1 MTVTA
6 TSVGQADELEPSSAS
21 PARGARLKRLVPAVA
36 AVLCGVLLYV
46 SFPPRTLWWLALPAF
61 AGLGWVL
68 RGRTWKA
75 GLGLGYL
82 FGLGFLLPL
91 LVWTG
96 VEVGALPWVALCAV
110 EALLVAL
117 VGAGIAV
124 VSRLP
129 AWPVWAAAV
138 WIAGEAARARAP
150 FGGFPWGKIA
160 FGQAD
165 GVFLPLAA
173 VGGTPVLGFAVV
185 LCGFGLYEAVRLVLD
200 GRRTRVLR
208 RGAASAALLSMAV
221 PVAGALAARTLVS
234 DRAED
239 GTATVAVIQ
248 GNVPRLGLDFNSQRR
263 AVLDYHARETER
275 LAAEIKAGKQP
286 RPDFVL
292 WPENS
297 SDLDPFA
304 HADAAYVIDQAAKDI
319 GVPISVGGVVE
330 RDGKLYNEQILWDP
344 AKGPTQTYDKRRTQ
358 PFGEFLPLRW
368 LVGAINSDWTEM
380 ARQDFTPG
388 TRPGVFTLHGTK
400 VGLATCY
407 EAAFDWAVRDTVT
420 HGAQMISVPSNNAT
434 FDRSEMTYQQLA
446 MSRVRAVEHSR
457 TVTVPVT
464 SGVSAII
471 MPDGRITQRTGMFVA
486 DSLVQ
491 KVPLRS
497 STTPATDLGVLP
509 EIALVLVAAGG
520 LGWGIGAGARGT
532 RAGEVSPY
540 ARRTS
545 PDSGR

>member
-6 TSVGQADELEPSSAS
+6 TSVDRPDRLEPQAAPVS
-21 PARGARLKRLVPAVA
+21 RGARLLRRLLPAA
-36 AVLCGVLLYV
+36 AAALFGVLLYV

-61 AGLGWVL
+61 AGFGWVL
-68 RGRTWKA
+68 RGRSWKA
-75 GLGLGYL
+75 ALGLGYL

-96 VEVGALPWVALCAV
+96 VEVGPGPWLALVAIEAV
-110 EALLVAL
+110 FVAL
-117 VGAGIAV
+117 VGVGIAA
-124 VSRLP
+124 VSKLP
-129 AWPVWAAAV
+129 GRPVWAAAL

-150 FGGFPWGKIA
+150 FNGFPWGKIA

-185 LCGFGLYEAVRLVLD
+185 LGGFGLGELIRLVVER
-200 GRRTRVLR
+200 RRTGEIR
-208 RGAASAALLSMAV
+208 RPAAVVALLSLTL
-221 PVAGALAARTLVS
+221 PFAGALAARSLVS
-234 DRAED
+234 DTAED

-275 LAAEIKAGKQP
+275 LAAEVRAGKADQ
-286 RPDFVL
+286 PDFVL

-297 SDLDPFA
+297 SDIDPFA
-304 HADAAYVIDQAAKDI
+304 YADAAEVIDKAAKAI
-319 GVPISVGGVVE
+319 GAPISVGGVVE

-344 AKGPTQTYDKRRTQ
+344 VKGPTQTYDKRQIQ
-358 PFGEFLPLRW
+358 PFGEYLPLRS
-368 LVGAINSDWTEM
+368 LIGAINGEWTAM
-380 ARQDFTPG
+380 VRQDFSRG
-388 TRPGVFTLHGTK
+388 TKPGVFTMDGAK
-400 VGLATCY
+400 VGLVTCY
-407 EAAFDWAVRDTVT
+407 EAAFDWAVRSEVT
-420 HGAQMISVPSNNAT
+420 DGAQLISVPSNNAT

-471 MPDGRITQRTGMFVA
+471 MPDGRITQKTGMFVA

-491 KVPLRS
+491 KIPLRS
-497 STTPATDLGVLP
+497 TETPATKLGILP
-509 EIALVLVAAGG
+509 EIALLAVAAGG
-520 LGWGIGAGARGT
+520 LGWAIAGVVRGRRGT
-532 RAGEVSPY
+532 AVQ
-540 ARRTS
+540 
-545 PDSGR
+545 

>member
-6 TSVGQADELEPSSAS
+6 TSVDESDQVQPSTAPPS
-21 PARGARLKRLVPAVA
+21 RGARLLRRLVPAA
-36 AVLCGVLLYV
+36 AAALSGVLLYV

-61 AGLGWVL
+61 AVFGWVL
-68 RGRTWKA
+68 RGRGWKA

-96 VEVGALPWVALCAV
+96 VEVGPGPWIALVV
-110 EALLVAL
+110 IEAIFVAL
-117 VGAGIAV
+117 VGAGVAAV
-124 VSRLP
+124 SKLP
-129 AWPVWAAAV
+129 GWPVWAGAI
-138 WIAGEAARARAP
+138 WIAGEAARARVP
-150 FGGFPWGKIA
+150 FNGFPWGKIA

-185 LCGFGLYEAVRLVLD
+185 LCGFGLCEAVRLVVE
-200 GRRTRVLR
+200 GRRTRTVR
-208 RGAASAALLSMAV
+208 RSAAAVALLSVAV
-221 PVAGALAARTLVS
+221 PVAGAVAARPLVS
-234 DRAED
+234 DKAED
-239 GTATVAVIQ
+239 GTVTVAVIQ
-248 GNVPRLGLDFNSQRR
+248 GNVPRAGLEFNAQRR

-275 LAAEIKAGKQP
+275 LAAEVKAGKVAK
-286 RPDFVL
+286 PDFVL

-297 SDLDPFA
+297 SDIDPFA
-304 HADAAYVIDQAAKDI
+304 NADARTVIDEAAKAI

-344 AKGPTQTYDKRRTQ
+344 AKGPVDTYDKRQIQ
-358 PFGEFLPLRW
+358 PFGEYLPLRS
-368 LVGAINSDWTEM
+368 LIGAINSNWTSM
-380 ARQDFTPG
+380 VRQDFSRG
-388 TRPGVFTLHGTK
+388 SKPGVFDMDGAK
-400 VGLATCY
+400 VGLVTCY
-407 EAAFDWAVRDTVT
+407 EAAFDWAVRSEVT
-420 HGAQMISVPSNNAT
+420 DGAQMISVPSNNAT
-434 FDRSEMTYQQLA
+434 FDHSEMTYQQLA

-471 MPDGRITQRTGMFVA
+471 MPDGKITQKTGMFVA

-497 STTPATDLGVLP
+497 SQTPATQLGILP
-509 EIALVLVAAGG
+509 EIALVLVAVGG
-520 LGWGIGAGARGT
+520 LGWAIGAGVRGR
-532 RAGEVSPY
+532 RAGDV
-540 ARRTS
+540 
-545 PDSGR
+545 

>member
-6 TSVGQADELEPSSAS
+6 TSVGRPDQVEPATA
-21 PARGARLKRLVPAVA
+21 PPLRARLLRLVPAVVA
-36 AVLCGVLLYV
+36 ALSGVLLYV

-61 AGLGWVL
+61 AGFGWAV
-68 RGRTWKA
+68 RGRRWKA
-75 GLGLGYL
+75 ALGLGYL

-96 VEVGALPWVALCAV
+96 VEVGPGPWLALVVIEAVFVALTGV
-110 EALLVAL
+110 
-117 VGAGIAV
+117 GIAA
-124 VSRLP
+124 VSKLP

-138 WIAGEAARARAP
+138 WIAGEAARARVP
-150 FGGFPWGKIA
+150 FRGFPWGKIA

-185 LCGFGLYEAVRLVLD
+185 LCGFGLYEAVRVGLER
-200 GRRTRVLR
+200 RRTREVR
-208 RGAASAALLSMAV
+208 RAAAAVALLSLALPVVAAV
-221 PVAGALAARTLVS
+221 AARPLLS
-234 DRAED
+234 DTAQD

-248 GNVPRLGLDFNSQRR
+248 GNVPRLGLEFNAQRR
-263 AVLDYHARETER
+263 AVLDHHARETER
-275 LAAEIKAGKQP
+275 LAAEIRAGKAP

-297 SDLDPFA
+297 SDIDPFA
-304 HADAAYVIDQAAKDI
+304 NADAAAVIERAAKAIDA
-319 GVPISVGGVVE
+319 PISVGGVVE

-344 AKGPTQTYDKRRTQ
+344 VKGPTQTYDKRQIQ
-358 PFGEFLPLRW
+358 PFGEYLPLRS
-368 LVGAINSDWTEM
+368 LIGAINGEWTSM
-380 ARQDFTPG
+380 VRRDFSRG
-388 TRPGVFTLHGTK
+388 TRPGVFDMGEAK
-400 VGLATCY
+400 VGLVTCY
-407 EAAFDWAVRDTVT
+407 EAAFDWAVRSEVAD
-420 HGAQMISVPSNNAT
+420 GAQLISVPSNNAT

-471 MPDGRITQRTGMFVA
+471 MPDGTITQKTGMFVA

-491 KVPLRS
+491 KVPLRTS
-497 STTPATDLGVLP
+497 ETPATRLGVLP

-520 LGWGIGAGARGT
+520 LAWAIGAAVRGR
-532 RAGEVSPY
+532 RAGGV
-540 ARRTS
+540 
-545 PDSGR
+545 

>member
-6 TSVGQADELEPSSAS
+6 PSVDEPGRLRPRPAPAS
-21 PARGARLKRLVPAVA
+21 WGPGLARLVPAA
-36 AVLCGVLLYV
+36 AAALSGALLYV

-61 AGLGWVL
+61 AVLGRVL
-68 RGRTWKA
+68 RGRRWKA
-75 GLGLGYL
+75 AFGLGYL

-91 LVWTG
+91 LVWTS
-96 VEVGALPWVALCAV
+96 VEVGPLPWLALVAAEAVFVALAGV
-110 EALLVAL
+110 
-117 VGAGIAV
+117 GIAA

-138 WIAGEAARARAP
+138 WIAGEAVRARVP
-150 FGGFPWGKIA
+150 FHGFPWGKIA

-185 LCGFGLYEAVRLVLD
+185 LCGFGLYEAVRLARE
-200 GRRTRVLR
+200 GRRTRAIR
-208 RGAASAALLSMAV
+208 RPAAAAALLSVAV
-221 PVAGALAARTLVS
+221 PVVGALAARSLVS

-248 GNVPRLGLDFNSQRR
+248 GNVPRAGLEFNAQRR

-275 LAAEIKAGKQP
+275 LAADVKAGKVP

-297 SDLDPFA
+297 SDIDPFA
-304 HADAAYVIDQAAKDI
+304 FADARMVIDQAAKAI

-330 RDGKLYNEQILWDP
+330 RDGRLLNEQILWDP
-344 AKGPTQTYDKRRTQ
+344 VKGPVQTYDKRQIQ
-358 PFGEFLPLRW
+358 PFGEYLPLRS
-368 LVGAINSDWTEM
+368 LVGAINKSWTSMVRE
-380 ARQDFTPG
+380 DFSRG
-388 TRPGVFTLHGTK
+388 TAPGVFTIDGTK

-420 HGAQMISVPSNNAT
+420 HGARMISVPSNNAT

-446 MSRVRAVEHSR
+446 MSRIRAVEHSR

-471 MPDGRITQRTGMFVA
+471 MPDGHITQKTGMFVPA
-486 DSLVQ
+486 HLVQ

-497 STTPATDLGVLP
+497 STTPATELGVLP
-509 EIALVLVAAGG
+509 ELALVLLAAGG
-520 LGWGIGAGARGT
+520 LGWAIGAGVRG
-532 RAGEVSPY
+532 
-540 ARRTS
+540 RRVWAA
-545 PDSGR
+545 

>member
-1 MTVTA
+1 
-6 TSVGQADELEPSSAS
+6 VGPADQLEPSSAS
-21 PARGARLKRLVPAVA
+21 PARGARLKRLVPAVV
-36 AVLCGVLLYV
+36 AVLSGVLLYV

-68 RGRTWKA
+68 RGRGWKA

-96 VEVGALPWVALCAV
+96 VEVGSLPWLALSAV
-110 EALLVAL
+110 EALFIAL
-117 VGAGIAV
+117 VGAGIAA

-129 AWPVWAAAV
+129 VWPVWAAAV
-138 WIAGEAARARAP
+138 WIAGEAARARVP

-185 LCGFGLYEAVRLVLD
+185 LCGFGLYETVRLALE

-221 PVAGALAARTLVS
+221 PVAGALAARTLVH
-234 DRAED
+234 DGAED
-239 GTATVAVIQ
+239 GTATVAVVQ
-248 GNVPRLGLDFNSQRR
+248 GNVPRLGLDFNAQRR

-275 LAAEIKAGKQP
+275 LAAEVKAGRKP

-304 HADAAYVIDQAAKDI
+304 YADAAYVIDQAAKSI
-319 GVPISVGGVVE
+319 GVPISVGSVVE

-358 PFGEFLPLRW
+358 PFGEFLPLRS

-380 ARQDFTPG
+380 ARQDFSPG
-388 TRPGVFTLHGTK
+388 TKPGVFTMAGTK

-509 EIALVLVAAGG
+509 EIALVLIAAGG
-520 LGWGIGAGARGT
+520 LGWAIGAGVRGRRAGDVRPSARGAST
-532 RAGEVSPY
+532 EAAGV
-540 ARRTS
+540 
-545 PDSGR
+545 

>member
-6 TSVGQADELEPSSAS
+6 TSVGQSDELEPRTA
-21 PARGARLKRLVPAVA
+21 PTARGARLLRLVPAA
-36 AVLCGVLLYV
+36 AAALSGVLLYV

-61 AGLGWVL
+61 AIFGWVL
-68 RGRTWKA
+68 RGRSWKA
-75 GLGLGYL
+75 ALGLGYL

-96 VEVGALPWVALCAV
+96 VEVGPGPWLALVAIEAV
-110 EALLVAL
+110 FVAL
-117 VGAGIAV
+117 VGVGVAAV
-124 VSRLP
+124 SKLP
-129 AWPVWAAAV
+129 AWPVWAAAL
-138 WIAGEAARARAP
+138 WIAGEAARARVP
-150 FGGFPWGKIA
+150 FRGFPWGKIA

-173 VGGTPVLGFAVV
+173 LGGTPVLGFAVV
-185 LCGFGLYEAVRLVLD
+185 LCGFGLYDVVRLVLE
-200 GRRTRVLR
+200 RRRSGEVR
-208 RGAASAALLSMAV
+208 RSAAAVALLSMAV
-221 PVAGALAARTLVS
+221 PVVAALASRTLVS
-234 DRAED
+234 DKAED
-239 GTATVAVIQ
+239 GTATVALIQ
-248 GNVPRLGLDFNSQRR
+248 GNVPRLGLEFNAQRR
-263 AVLDYHARETER
+263 AVLDYHVRETER
-275 LAAEIKAGKQP
+275 LAAEVKAGKVAQ
-286 RPDFVL
+286 PDFVL

-297 SDLDPFA
+297 SDIDPFA
-304 HADAAYVIDQAAKDI
+304 YADAAAVIDKAAKAI
-319 GVPISVGGVVE
+319 GAPISVGGVVE

-344 AKGPTQTYDKRRTQ
+344 VEGPTQTYDKRQVQ
-358 PFGEFLPLRW
+358 PFGEYLPLRSFI
-368 LVGAINSDWTEM
+368 GAINETWTSM
-380 ARQDFTPG
+380 VHQDFSRG
-388 TRPGVFTLHGTK
+388 SKPGVFDMDGAK

-471 MPDGRITQRTGMFVA
+471 MPDGKITQKTGMFVA

-497 STTPATDLGVLP
+497 SETPATKLGILP

-520 LGWGIGAGARGT
+520 LGWAIGVRL
-532 RAGEVSPY
+532 R
-540 ARRTS
+540 ARRSAT
-545 PDSGR
+545 D

>member
-6 TSVGQADELEPSSAS
+6 TSVDAS
-21 PARGARLKRLVPAVA
+21 DPLRPQTAPAPLRARLLRLVPA
-36 AVLCGVLLYV
+36 AVSALSGVLLYL
-46 SFPPRTLWWLALPAF
+46 SFPPRPLWWLALPAF
-61 AGLGWVL
+61 AVFGGVL

-75 GLGLGYL
+75 ALGLGYL

-96 VEVGALPWVALCAV
+96 VEVGPGPWLALTAV
-110 EALLVAL
+110 EAVFVAL
-117 VGAGIAV
+117 VGAGVAA

-129 AWPVWAAAV
+129 LWPLWAAAL
-138 WIAGEAARARAP
+138 WTAGEAVRARVP
-150 FGGFPWGKIA
+150 FHGFPWGKVA

-185 LCGFGLYEAVRLVLD
+185 LCGFGLCEAVRLAVR
-200 GRRTRVLR
+200 GRRGDAV
-208 RGAASAALLSMAV
+208 RGPAAAAALLSVAV
-221 PVAGALAARTLVS
+221 PVAGAVAARPLVS
-234 DRAED
+234 DKAEA

-248 GNVPRLGLDFNSQRR
+248 GNVPRAGLEFNAQRR

-275 LAAEIKAGKQP
+275 LAQAVKAGKAP
-286 RPDFVL
+286 KPDFVL

-297 SDLDPFA
+297 SDIDPFVNP
-304 HADAAYVIDQAAKDI
+304 DASAVISMAAKAV
-319 GVPISVGGVVE
+319 GVPVSVGGVVE
-330 RDGKLYNEQILWDP
+330 RNGELFNEQILWDP
-344 AKGPTQTYDKRRTQ
+344 AKGPVQTYDKRQIQ
-358 PFGEFLPLRW
+358 PFGEYLPLRP
-368 LVGAINSDWTEM
+368 LLGAINKNWTSM
-380 ARQDFTPG
+380 VRQDFSRG
-388 TRPGVFTLHGTK
+388 TRPGVFTIDGAK

-420 HGAQMISVPSNNAT
+420 SGAQMISVPSNNAT

-446 MSRVRAVEHSR
+446 MSRIRAVEHSR

-471 MPDGRITQRTGMFVA
+471 MPDGRITQKTGMFVPGY
-486 DSLVQ
+486 LVQ

-497 STTPATDLGVLP
+497 SETPATRLGTLP

-520 LGWGIGAGARGT
+520 LGWAAGAGLRRR
-532 RAGEVSPY
+532 RAGTV
-540 ARRTS
+540 
-545 PDSGR
+545 

>member
-6 TSVGQADELEPSSAS
+6 TSVDAS
-21 PARGARLKRLVPAVA
+21 DPLRPQTAPAPLRARLLRLVPA
-36 AVLCGVLLYV
+36 AVSALSGVLLYL
-46 SFPPRTLWWLALPAF
+46 SFPPRPLWWLALPAF
-61 AGLGWVL
+61 AVFGGVL

-75 GLGLGYL
+75 ALGLGYL

-96 VEVGALPWVALCAV
+96 VEVGPGPWLALTAV
-110 EALLVAL
+110 EAVFVAL
-117 VGAGIAV
+117 VGAGVAA

-129 AWPVWAAAV
+129 LWPLWAAAL
-138 WIAGEAARARAP
+138 WTAGEAVRARVP
-150 FGGFPWGKIA
+150 FHGFPWGKVA

-185 LCGFGLYEAVRLVLD
+185 LCGFGLCEAVRLAVR
-200 GRRTRVLR
+200 GRRGDAV
-208 RGAASAALLSMAV
+208 RGPAAAAALLSVAV
-221 PVAGALAARTLVS
+221 PVAGAVAARPLVS
-234 DRAED
+234 DKAEA

-248 GNVPRLGLDFNSQRR
+248 GNVPRAGLEFNAQRR

-275 LAAEIKAGKQP
+275 LAQAVKAGKAP
-286 RPDFVL
+286 KPDFVL

-297 SDLDPFA
+297 SDIDPFVNP
-304 HADAAYVIDQAAKDI
+304 DASAVISMAAKAV
-319 GVPISVGGVVE
+319 GVPVSVGGVVE
-330 RDGKLYNEQILWDP
+330 RNGELFNEQILWDP
-344 AKGPTQTYDKRRTQ
+344 AKGPVQTYDKRQIQ
-358 PFGEFLPLRW
+358 PFGEYLPLRP
-368 LVGAINSDWTEM
+368 LLGAINKNWTSM
-380 ARQDFTPG
+380 VRQDFSRG
-388 TRPGVFTLHGTK
+388 TRPGVFTIDGAK

-420 HGAQMISVPSNNAT
+420 SGAQMISVPSNNAT

-446 MSRVRAVEHSR
+446 MSRIRAVEHSR

-471 MPDGRITQRTGMFVA
+471 MPDGRIRQKTGMFVPGY
-486 DSLVQ
+486 LVQ

-497 STTPATDLGVLP
+497 SETPATRLGTLP

-520 LGWGIGAGARGT
+520 LGWAAGAGLRRR
-532 RAGEVSPY
+532 RAGTV
-540 ARRTS
+540 
-545 PDSGR
+545 

>member
-6 TSVGQADELEPSSAS
+6 TSVDESDQLQPQNAPAS
-21 PARGARLKRLVPAVA
+21 RRTRLARLVPAAVA
-36 AVLCGVLLYV
+36 TLSGVLLYV

-61 AGLGWVL
+61 AVFGWVL
-68 RGRTWKA
+68 RGRSWKA

-96 VEVGALPWVALCAV
+96 VEVGSVPWLALVAIEAIFVALA
-110 EALLVAL
+110 
-117 VGAGIAV
+117 GAGIAA
-124 VSRLP
+124 VSKLP

-138 WIAGEAARARAP
+138 WIASEAARARMP
-150 FGGFPWGKIA
+150 FEGFPWGKIA

-165 GVFLPLAA
+165 GIFLPLAA

-185 LCGFGLYEAVRLVLD
+185 LSGFGLYEVVRLALES
-200 GRRTRVLR
+200 RRTRSIR
-208 RGAASAALLSMAV
+208 RGAAAVALLSVAV
-221 PVAGALAARTLVS
+221 PVLGALAARPLVS
-234 DRAED
+234 DKAED

-248 GNVPRLGLDFNSQRR
+248 GNVPRAGLEFNAQRR

-275 LAAEIKAGKQP
+275 LAAEVKAGKIAQ
-286 RPDFVL
+286 PDFVL

-297 SDLDPFA
+297 SDIDPFA
-304 HADAAYVIDQAAKDI
+304 NADARAVIDRAAKAI

-330 RDGKLYNEQILWDP
+330 RDGKLLNEQILWDP
-344 AKGPTQTYDKRRTQ
+344 VKGPIDTYDKRQIQ
-358 PFGEFLPLRW
+358 PFGEYLPLRS
-368 LVGAINSDWTEM
+368 LIGAINSDWTSM
-380 ARQDFTPG
+380 VRQDFSRG
-388 TRPGVFTLHGTK
+388 SEPGVFTMDGAK
-400 VGLATCY
+400 VGLVTCY
-407 EAAFDWAVRDTVT
+407 EAAFDWAVRSEVT
-420 HGAQMISVPSNNAT
+420 DGAQMISVPSNNAT

-471 MPDGRITQRTGMFVA
+471 MPDGKITQKTGMFVA

-497 STTPATDLGVLP
+497 SETPATKLGILP
-509 EIALVLVAAGG
+509 EIALVVIAAGG
-520 LGWGIGAGARGT
+520 LGWAIGAGVRGRRARD
-532 RAGEVSPY
+532 V
-540 ARRTS
+540 
-545 PDSGR
+545 

>member
-6 TSVGQADELEPSSAS
+6 TSVDRQDQLEPPTA
-21 PARGARLKRLVPAVA
+21 PTRGARLLRLVPAATA
-36 AVLCGVLLYV
+36 ALSGVLLYV

-61 AGLGWVL
+61 ALFGWVL
-68 RGRTWKA
+68 RGRGWKA

-96 VEVGALPWVALCAV
+96 VEVGPGPWIALVVIEAV
-110 EALLVAL
+110 FVAL
-117 VGAGIAV
+117 VGAGVAAV
-124 VSRLP
+124 SKLP
-129 AWPVWAAAV
+129 GWPVWAAAI
-138 WIAGEAARARAP
+138 WIAGEAARARVP
-150 FGGFPWGKIA
+150 FRGFPWGKIA

-173 VGGTPVLGFAVV
+173 LGGTPVLGFAVV
-185 LCGFGLYEAVRLVLD
+185 LCGFGLCEAVRTGLRW
-200 GRRTRVLR
+200 RRTREVR
-208 RGAASAALLSMAV
+208 RSAAAVALVSMAV
-221 PVAGALAARTLVS
+221 PVLAAVAARPLVS
-234 DRAED
+234 DRAEV
-239 GTATVAVIQ
+239 GTATVAVVQ

-275 LAAEIKAGKQP
+275 LAAEVQAGRVAQ
-286 RPDFVL
+286 PDFVL

-297 SDLDPFA
+297 SDIDPFA
-304 HADAAYVIDQAAKDI
+304 NPDAAAVIEQAAEAIDA
-319 GVPISVGGVVE
+319 PISVGGVVE
-330 RDGKLYNEQILWDP
+330 RDGRLYNEQILWDP
-344 AKGPTQTYDKRRTQ
+344 EKGATQTYDKRQVQ
-358 PFGEFLPLRW
+358 PFGEYLPMRSLI
-368 LVGAINSDWTEM
+368 GAINDEWTSM
-380 ARQDFTPG
+380 VRQDFSRG
-388 TRPGVFTLHGTK
+388 GEPGVFDFGDAK

-420 HGAQMISVPSNNAT
+420 HGAQIISVPSNNAT

-471 MPDGRITQRTGMFVA
+471 MPDGRITQKTGMFVA

-497 STTPATDLGVLP
+497 SETPATKLGILP
-509 EIALVLVAAGG
+509 EIALLLVAAGG
-520 LGWGIGAGARGT
+520 LGWAIGAGMRGR
-532 RAGEVSPY
+532 RAGGV
-540 ARRTS
+540 
-545 PDSGR
+545 

>member
-1 MTVTA
+1 VTVTA
-6 TSVGQADELEPSSAS
+6 TSVDEPEQLEPQARPVS
-21 PARGARLKRLVPAVA
+21 RGARLARRLAPAA
-36 AVLCGVLLYV
+36 AAALSGVLLYV
-46 SFPPRTLWWLALPAF
+46 SFPPRTLWWLAVPAF
-61 AGLGWVL
+61 AVFGWVL

-75 GLGLGYL
+75 ALGLGYL

-96 VEVGALPWVALCAV
+96 VEVGPGPWLALVVIEAV
-110 EALLVAL
+110 FVAL
-117 VGAGIAV
+117 VGVGVAAV
-124 VSRLP
+124 SKLP
-129 AWPVWAAAV
+129 GWPLWAAAL

-185 LCGFGLYEAVRLVLD
+185 LCGFGLCEIVRQALEA
-200 GRRTRVLR
+200 RRSGAVR
-208 RGAASAALLSMAV
+208 RGAAAVALLSLAL
-221 PVAGALAARTLVS
+221 PVVGAFAARPLVS
-234 DRAED
+234 DTAED

-248 GNVPRLGLDFNSQRR
+248 GNVPRAGLDFNSQRR

-275 LAAEIKAGKQP
+275 LAAQVKAGKIAQP
-286 RPDFVL
+286 EFVL

-297 SDLDPFA
+297 SDIDPFGNP
-304 HADAAYVIDQAAKDI
+304 DAYAVIDQAAKAI
-319 GVPISVGGVVE
+319 GAPISVGGVVE
-330 RDGKLYNEQILWDP
+330 KNGKLYNEQILWDP
-344 AKGPTQTYDKRRTQ
+344 ETGPGATYDKRQVQ
-358 PFGEFLPLRW
+358 PFGEYLPLRSM
-368 LVGAINSDWTEM
+368 VGAINENWTSM
-380 ARQDFTPG
+380 VRQDFSRG
-388 TRPGVFTLHGTK
+388 SKPGVFTMAGTK

-446 MSRVRAVEHSR
+446 MSRIRAVEHSR

-464 SGVSAII
+464 SGVSAVI
-471 MPDGRITQRTGMFVA
+471 MPDGKITQRTGMFVA

-497 STTPATDLGVLP
+497 SETPATRLGTAP
-509 EIALVLVAAGG
+509 EMLLLLIAAGG
-520 LGWGIGAGARGT
+520 LGWAVTSVVRG
-532 RAGEVSPY
+532 
-540 ARRTS
+540 RRTG
-545 PDSGR
+545 DL

>member
-6 TSVGQADELEPSSAS
+6 PPVDQPDQLEPQPAPSART
-21 PARGARLKRLVPAVA
+21 AWLRRLVPAA
-36 AVLCGVLLYV
+36 ASVLCGVLLYV

-61 AGLGWVL
+61 AGFAWLL

-75 GLGLGYL
+75 ALGLGYL

-96 VEVGALPWVALCAV
+96 VEVGSGPWLALVAV
-110 EALLVAL
+110 EAVFIALVA
-117 VGAGIAV
+117 VGVAAV
-124 VSRLP
+124 SKLP

-138 WIAGEAARARAP
+138 WTAGEAVRARVP
-150 FGGFPWGKIA
+150 FHGFPWGKIA

-185 LCGFGLYEAVRLVLD
+185 LCGFGLYEAGRLAAE
-200 GRRTRVLR
+200 GRRTRALC
-208 RGAASAALLSMAV
+208 RGAAAAALLSVAV
-221 PVAGALAARTLVS
+221 PVAGAVAARGLVS
-234 DRAED
+234 DKAED

-248 GNVPRLGLDFNSQRR
+248 GNVPRSGLEFNAQRR
-263 AVLDYHARETER
+263 AVLDYHVRETLK
-275 LAAEIKAGKQP
+275 LAADVKAGKVP
-286 RPDFVL
+286 KPDFVL

-297 SDLDPFA
+297 SDVDPFA
-304 HADAAYVIDQAAKDI
+304 NADAAVVIDEAARAI

-330 RDGKLYNEQILWDP
+330 KDGKLLNEQILWDP
-344 AKGPTQTYDKRRTQ
+344 VKGATQTYDKRQVQ
-358 PFGEFLPLRW
+358 PFGEYLPLRP
-368 LVGAINSDWTEM
+368 LLGAINKDWTSM
-380 ARQDFTPG
+380 VRQDFSRG
-388 TRPGVFTLHGTK
+388 TQPGVFDIDGAK

-446 MSRVRAVEHSR
+446 MSRIRAVEHSR

-464 SGVSAII
+464 SGVSAVI
-471 MPDGRITQRTGMFVA
+471 MPDGKITQKTGMFVPA
-486 DSLVQ
+486 YLVQ
-491 KVPLRS
+491 KIPLRS
-497 STTPATDLGVLP
+497 SETPATELGILP
-509 EIALVLVAAGG
+509 EMALVLVAAGG
-520 LGWGIGAGARGT
+520 LGWAIGAGLRG
-532 RAGEVSPY
+532 
-540 ARRTS
+540 RRNA
-545 PDSGR
+545 DA

>member
-6 TSVGQADELEPSSAS
+6 PSVDQPDRVRTRPW
-21 PARGARLKRLVPAVA
+21 PTRGARLLRLAPA
-36 AVLCGVLLYV
+36 AVSALCGVLLYV

-61 AGLGWVL
+61 AGFGWVL
-68 RGRTWKA
+68 RGRGWKA
-75 GLGLGYL
+75 ALGLGYL

-96 VEVGALPWVALCAV
+96 VEVGPGPWLALAVV
-110 EALLVAL
+110 EAVFIAL
-117 VGAGIAV
+117 VGLGVAAV
-124 VSRLP
+124 SKLP

-138 WIAGEAARARAP
+138 WVTGEAVRARVP
-150 FGGFPWGKIA
+150 FHGFPWGKIA

-185 LCGFGLYEAVRLVLD
+185 LCGFGLYEAARVAAE
-200 GRRTRVLR
+200 GRRTRAVR
-208 RGAASAALLSMAV
+208 RGTAAAALLSVAV

-234 DRAED
+234 DKAED
-239 GTATVAVIQ
+239 GMVTVAVVQ
-248 GNVPRLGLDFNSQRR
+248 GNVPRSGLEFNAQRR
-263 AVLDYHARETER
+263 AVLDYHARETR
-275 LAAEIKAGKQP
+275 KLAADVEAGKVA

-297 SDLDPFA
+297 SDIDPFGNP
-304 HADAAYVIDQAAKDI
+304 DAALVIEDAVKAI
-319 GVPISVGGVVE
+319 GVPISVGGVVA
-330 RDGKLYNEQILWDP
+330 RDGKVFNEQILWDP
-344 AKGPTQTYDKRRTQ
+344 VKGPTQTYDKRQIQ
-358 PFGEFLPLRW
+358 PFGEYLPLRS
-368 LVGAINSDWTEM
+368 LLGAVNDSWTTM
-380 ARQDFTPG
+380 VSQDFSRG
-388 TRPGVFTLHGTK
+388 TRPGVFDIGGTR

-471 MPDGRITQRTGMFVA
+471 MPDGKITQRTGMFVPGH
-486 DSLVQ
+486 LVQ
-491 KVPLRS
+491 KIPLRS
-497 STTPATDLGVLP
+497 SQTPATRLGILP
-509 EIALVLVAAGG
+509 EMALVLVAAGG
-520 LGWGIGAGARGT
+520 LGWAIGAGARSS
-532 RAGEVSPY
+532 RAREERLR
-540 ARRTS
+540 AR
-545 PDSGR
+545 